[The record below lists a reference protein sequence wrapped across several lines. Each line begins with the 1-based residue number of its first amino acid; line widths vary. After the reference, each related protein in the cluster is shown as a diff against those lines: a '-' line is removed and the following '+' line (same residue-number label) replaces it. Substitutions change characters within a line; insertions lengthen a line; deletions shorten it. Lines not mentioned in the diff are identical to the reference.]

1 MATTSIP
8 DSLKCC
14 KTPIFST
21 STRQRNNLGAS
32 LQMPYY
38 ILLYTLRCIKSSK
51 HESIRC
57 IKSSKHTSVPGL
69 AAYYLLALLRFFSFR
84 AALKHI
90 SIHDDEIEPPPVH
103 SSFALSATNRP
114 DSLIQSQTRMVHQYP
129 VARPLYCYFCRI
141 SYTFSM
147 KRVKMTQ
154 SK

>member
-51 HESIRC
+51 H
-57 IKSSKHTSVPGL
+57 TSVPSL